1 MIRLA
6 CADDLDAVDAIYDAI
21 LTLEEAR
28 PVSFTNWQRGKY
40 PTLDHARR
48 AMEEHTLWL
57 AGEDGKYYGTFILNG
72 IQLPEYAQIPWQFQA
87 PPDQVAVIHTLMV
100 HPDWSG
106 RGKGREL
113 VAFCEE
119 ESRRQGKSVIRL
131 DTPEGNTPANL
142 MYARLGYRLAGAA
155 EFFFQG
161 FIPVSYTHL
170 PAPPPGPCLE
180 SASPGGG
187 PRSGRWPR
195 PPQTYGPHS
204 RRPFC
209 PGP

>member
-1 MIRLA
+1 
-6 CADDLDAVDAIYDAI
+6 
-21 LTLEEAR
+21 
-28 PVSFTNWQRGKY
+28 
-40 PTLDHARR
+40 
-48 AMEEHTLWL
+48 MEEHTLWL

-161 FIPVSYTHL
+161 FIHEILSCYEKKL
-170 PAPPPGPCLE
+170 
-180 SASPGGG
+180 
-187 PRSGRWPR
+187 
-195 PPQTYGPHS
+195 
-204 RRPFC
+204 
-209 PGP
+209 

>member
-21 LTLEEAR
+21 LTLEEAAR
-28 PVSFTNWQRGKY
+28 ILHNLAAGKY
-40 PTLDHARR
+40 PTLDHAAVPWRS
-48 AMEEHTLWL
+48 TPSGWP
-57 AGEDGKYYGTFILNG
+57 GEDGKYYGTFILNG

-100 HPDWSG
+100 HRTGLAGARAGNWSPSV
-106 RGKGREL
+106 RRR
-113 VAFCEE
+113 
-119 ESRRQGKSVIRL
+119 SRRQGKSVIRL

-161 FIPVSYTHL
+161 FIHEILNCYEKKL
-170 PAPPPGPCLE
+170 
-180 SASPGGG
+180 
-187 PRSGRWPR
+187 
-195 PPQTYGPHS
+195 
-204 RRPFC
+204 
-209 PGP
+209 

>member
-142 MYARLGYRLAGAA
+142 MYARLGGLLGMRFFHHKTRHWYFRWGFPLLLVVQLLLVVLALRQAA
-155 EFFFQG
+155 
-161 FIPVSYTHL
+161 
-170 PAPPPGPCLE
+170 
-180 SASPGGG
+180 
-187 PRSGRWPR
+187 
-195 PPQTYGPHS
+195 
-204 RRPFC
+204 
-209 PGP
+209 

>member
-28 PVSFTNWQRGKY
+28 PVSFTNWQRASY

-87 PPDQVAVIHTLMV
+87 PPDQVSMKT
-100 HPDWSG
+100 SRF
-106 RGKGREL
+106 RGERE
-113 VAFCEE
+113 E
-119 ESRRQGKSVIRL
+119 
-131 DTPEGNTPANL
+131 
-142 MYARLGYRLAGAA
+142 
-155 EFFFQG
+155 
-161 FIPVSYTHL
+161 
-170 PAPPPGPCLE
+170 
-180 SASPGGG
+180 
-187 PRSGRWPR
+187 
-195 PPQTYGPHS
+195 
-204 RRPFC
+204 
-209 PGP
+209 